1 MNVAKK
7 ANELAP
13 VSDLGNSREEV
24 DVVVKVDER
33 VNIHPVEPAQS
44 PTSFASNSPNGKT
57 TGTVGL
63 RAWLAA
69 SKAALAASQADQ
81 RETQRRISRLQE
93 ATNDLNIIDFA
104 SQAESKAGCSE
115 SGVGDGD
122 DRAGHKA
129 RSPKDKSCSGEES
142 TESVRHLRQLHC
154 MPLGV
159 IGGVVSFLE
168 PRSILRYGLA
178 CKAVEDVLRQD
189 ECWGGI
195 FRVLHLQSDIIGVP
209 HGSLGGAENHRAS
222 QNEEIKAPMR
232 AAVIARGRSLSLALR
247 LFDAV
252 VLDGGVSKAVIN
264 GPVHTAAAVASL
276 RGLVEITANVFDTVG
291 RLAFSDART
300 GQVLLSIIAREHG
313 NATLQDLACAALANL
328 FCEPEGS
335 GSAEQ
340 PLALDMPCG
349 SAAAKMLGRNKG
361 PAVQALTAL
370 CSSTRPSPSSWSAPK
385 VGGGGMRPVENLPG
399 RQASRALIN
408 LLLPKC
414 QVLQQET
421 LRGGG
426 FGADYG
432 CSNARRHSLPS
443 IVPQKAASAGQSFGP
458 QTATSAGQSSG
469 TAAGFST
476 ECGSCSRR
484 TSAPAAA
491 AVMAWQEE
499 TKDGMVAVS
508 IATSTR
514 GKEAPSDFKHERA
527 PDERPVGVD
536 AESGGPVRLPTI
548 GGLEDHD
555 AVPILSKNV
564 STQGPGAMRTAGMPL
579 RQQATASPTTAE
591 AAAPRLDEKAEAGGL
606 ASSTL
611 KAPQETP
618 TTPLS
623 IPPGAALE
631 LGAAS
636 ASRFPET
643 QRRYGNTEAVQ
654 TKTVDDGC
662 RDARGSMGPEPPP
675 APGIPCNTCLALPCR
690 EQRPEEE
697 VWEAF
702 YFYQRGGI
710 KDNFNVRL
718 KTSMP
723 PGGGFSGH
731 GVDKLGHFVMEG
743 SPLLDRGAGDT
754 WFISKTY
761 TGRGLPQ
768 GTTDR
773 VSASTSVAGHGPGRS
788 AHVTHMAYLT
798 DDLSN
803 GKHGVGNKGTTSWFA
818 EAAPAATG
826 VATADDAPPETDASH
841 VVTRASPLAEPALAA
856 TWRHGNPPAA
866 NVGNARR
873 HSGFWGVW
881 EPVLGLAGDVGGQ
894 STAHG
899 LSSRWRT
906 TLSRRGGVFR
916 LVPSRGTP

>member
-1 MNVAKK
+1 MNVTKK

-104 SQAESKAGCSE
+104 SHAESKAGCSE
-115 SGVGDGD
+115 SGGGSGD
-122 DRAGHKA
+122 DRAGHHA
-129 RSPKDKSCSGEES
+129 RSPKDKACSGEES
-142 TESVRHLRQLHC
+142 TGSLRHLRQLHC

-168 PRSILRYGLA
+168 PRSILCYGLA

-195 FRVLHLQSDIIGVP
+195 FRVLHLQSDVIGVP
-209 HGSLGGAENHRAS
+209 QGRLSGAENHRAS
-222 QNEEIKAPMR
+222 HNEEIKAPMR
-232 AAVIARGRSLSLALR
+232 TAVIARGRSRSLALR

-252 VLDGGVSKAVIN
+252 VLDGGVCKAVIN

-313 NATLQDLACAALANL
+313 NAMLQDLACAALANL

-361 PAVQALTAL
+361 PAIQALTAL

-385 VGGGGMRPVENLPG
+385 VGGGGMRPVENLSG

-408 LLLPKC
+408 LLLPEY
-414 QVLQQET
+414 QVLQQGA

-432 CSNARRHSLPS
+432 CSNDRRHSLPL
-443 IVPQKAASAGQSFGP
+443 IVPQIAASAGQSSR
-458 QTATSAGQSSG
+458 TT
-469 TAAGFST
+469 AGFST
-476 ECGSCSRR
+476 KCGSCSRR

-491 AVMAWQEE
+491 AAVAWQDE

-508 IATSTR
+508 GRSIATPTR
-514 GKEAPSDFKHERA
+514 GEEAASDLKHARA
-527 PDERPVGVD
+527 PGERPVGVD
-536 AESGGPVRLPTI
+536 AESGGPVHLPII

-564 STQGPGAMRTAGMPL
+564 STQGPGAMRTAGTPL

-591 AAAPRLDEKAEAGGL
+591 AAAPRLDEKAKAGGL
-606 ASSTL
+606 ASSTP

-623 IPPGAALE
+623 IPPAASALE

-643 QRRYGNTEAVQ
+643 QKRYGNTEAVQ

-662 RDARGSMGPEPPP
+662 RDARGSTGPESPP
-675 APGIPCNTCLALPCR
+675 APGSPCNTCLALPRR

-697 VWEAF
+697 AWEAF

-718 KTSMP
+718 RTFMA

-743 SPLLDRGAGDT
+743 SPLLDRGEGET

-768 GTTDR
+768 ATTDR
-773 VSASTSVAGHGPGRS
+773 VSASGSVAGQGPGS

-803 GKHGVGNKGTTSWFA
+803 GNHGVGNKGSTSWFA
-818 EAAPAATG
+818 EAAPVATG

-841 VVTRASPLAEPALAA
+841 LVTRASPLAELALAA
-856 TWRHGNPPAA
+856 TSRHGNPPAA
-866 NVGNARR
+866 NVANARR

-899 LSSRWRT
+899 LPSRWRT

-916 LVPSRGTP
+916 LVPT

>member
-1 MNVAKK
+1 MNVTKK
-7 ANELAP
+7 SNELAP
-13 VSDLGNSREEV
+13 VSDLGNSRGEV
-24 DVVVKVDER
+24 DVTVKVDER
-33 VNIHPVEPAQS
+33 VKIHLVDPAKS
-44 PTSFASNSPNGKT
+44 PTSSASNSPNGMT

-93 ATNDLNIIDFA
+93 ATSDLNIIDIVSHA
-104 SQAESKAGCSE
+104 VRKAGCSE
-115 SGVGDGD
+115 SGGGCGD
-122 DRAGHKA
+122 DRAGNQA
-129 RSPKDKSCSGEES
+129 QSPEDKSRNGEES
-142 TESVRHLRQLHC
+142 TGSQRHLRQLHC

-159 IGGVVSFLE
+159 IGGVISFLE
-168 PRSILRYGLA
+168 PRSILSYGLA

-195 FRVLHLQSDIIGVP
+195 FRVLRLQPDVIGVP
-209 HGSLGGAENHRAS
+209 HVSVRGAENHRAS
-222 QNEEIKAPMR
+222 KNDEIKTPMR
-232 AAVIARGRSLSLALR
+232 TAVIARGRSLSLALR
-247 LFDAV
+247 LFDTV

-291 RLAFSDART
+291 RLAFCDART

-313 NATLQDLACAALANL
+313 NAMLQDLACAALANL

-335 GSAEQ
+335 GSVEQ

-349 SAAAKMLGRNKG
+349 SAAARMLGRNKG
-361 PAVQALTAL
+361 PATQALTAL

-408 LLLPKC
+408 LLLPKY
-414 QVLQQET
+414 QVLQQGT

-426 FGADYG
+426 FAADYG
-432 CSNARRHSLPS
+432 CSNYRRHSLPS
-443 IVPQKAASAGQSFGP
+443 IAPQNAASAGRSSGP
-458 QTATSAGQSSG
+458 QNATSAGQSSS

-476 ECGSCSRR
+476 RCGSCCRR
-484 TSAPAAA
+484 TSAPAAPA
-491 AVMAWQEE
+491 AVVAWHGE
-499 TKDGMVAVS
+499 TKHGMATVS
-508 IATSTR
+508 GRSVATSTR
-514 GKEAPSDFKHERA
+514 GEEAASDLKHARA
-527 PDERPVGVD
+527 PDERAVGVD
-536 AESGGPVRLPTI
+536 AESGGPVHVPI
-548 GGLEDHD
+548 VGGLEDHD
-555 AVPILSKNV
+555 AVPILSKKV
-564 STQGPGAMRTAGMPL
+564 STL
-579 RQQATASPTTAE
+579 RQQATASPTTVA
-591 AAAPRLDEKAEAGGL
+591 AAAPRRDEKEKAGGL
-606 ASSTL
+606 APSTP

-623 IPPGAALE
+623 IPPAAALK

-636 ASRFPET
+636 ASRIPET
-643 QRRYGNTEAVQ
+643 QRRYENTETVQ
-654 TKTVDDGC
+654 TKTVDDGS

-675 APGIPCNTCLALPCR
+675 ATRSPCNTCLALPRR

-697 VWEAF
+697 VWDAF

-710 KDNFNVRL
+710 KDNFNISLR
-718 KTSMP
+718 TSMA
-723 PGGGFSGH
+723 PGGGLSGH

-743 SPLLDRGAGDT
+743 SPLLDREAGET
-754 WFISKTY
+754 WWVFMSKTY

-768 GTTDR
+768 ATTDR
-773 VSASTSVAGHGPGRS
+773 GSAS
-788 AHVTHMAYLT
+788 AHVTHIAYLT

-803 GKHGVGNKGTTSWFA
+803 GNLGVGNKGSTSWFA

-826 VATADDAPPETDASH
+826 VPTADDAPPETDSSH
-841 VVTRASPLAEPALAA
+841 FVTRASPLAELALTA
-856 TWRHGNPPAA
+856 TPRHGNLPAA
-866 NVGNARR
+866 KVANARR

-881 EPVLGLAGDVGGQ
+881 EPVLGLAGDGGGH
-894 STAHG
+894 STDHG
-899 LSSRWRT
+899 LPSRWRT

-916 LVPSRGTP
+916 LVPSRGMP

>member
-1 MNVAKK
+1 MNVTIK

-24 DVVVKVDER
+24 DVIVKVDER
-33 VNIHPVEPAQS
+33 VNAHHVDPSQS
-44 PTSFASNSPNGKT
+44 PASFASNSPNGKA

-93 ATNDLNIIDFA
+93 ATNELKIIEFA
-104 SQAESKAGCSE
+104 DHAESKAGCSE
-115 SGVGDGD
+115 SGGGSDD
-122 DRAGHKA
+122 DRAGNQT
-129 RSPKDKSCSGEES
+129 RSPKDKSCNGEES
-142 TESVRHLRQLHC
+142 TGNLPHLRQLHC

-159 IGGVVSFLE
+159 IGGVASFLE
-168 PRSILRYGLA
+168 PRSILSYGLA

-195 FRVLHLQSDIIGVP
+195 FRVLHLQPDVIGVP
-209 HGSLGGAENHRAS
+209 QASVRGVGNRRAS
-222 QNEEIKAPMR
+222 QNDEIKAPMR
-232 AAVIARGRSLSLALR
+232 VAVIARGRSLSLALR

-291 RLAFSDART
+291 RLDFSDARA

-313 NATLQDLACAALANL
+313 NAMLQDLACAALANL

-340 PLALDMPCG
+340 PLALDMSCG

-361 PAVQALTAL
+361 PAIQALAAL

-408 LLLPKC
+408 LLLPKY
-414 QVLQQET
+414 QVLQQGA

-426 FGADYG
+426 FAADYG
-432 CSNARRHSLPS
+432 CSNDRRHSLPL
-443 IVPQKAASAGQSFGP
+443 IVPQNAASAGQSFG
-458 QTATSAGQSSG
+458 
-469 TAAGFST
+469 TAAGFCT
-476 ECGSCSRR
+476 KCESCSRR
-484 TSAPAAA
+484 KSASAAA
-491 AVMAWQEE
+491 AVVAWQGE
-499 TKDGMVAVS
+499 TKDGIEAVSGRS

-514 GKEAPSDFKHERA
+514 GEEAPSDFKHARA

-536 AESGGPVRLPTI
+536 AESGGPVHLPI
-548 GGLEDHD
+548 VGGLGDHD

-564 STQGPGAMRTAGMPL
+564 STQGPAAMRTAGTPL
-579 RQQATASPTTAE
+579 RQQATASSTTAE
-591 AAAPRLDEKAEAGGL
+591 AAARRLDEKARAGGL
-606 ASSTL
+606 ASSTP

-623 IPPGAALE
+623 IPPAAVLE

-636 ASRFPET
+636 ASRFPQT
-643 QRRYGNTEAVQ
+643 QRRYENTEAVQ
-654 TKTVDDGC
+654 TKTVDDGS
-662 RDARGSMGPEPPP
+662 RDARGSMGPAPPP
-675 APGIPCNTCLALPCR
+675 APGSPCNTCLALPRR

-710 KDNFNVRL
+710 KDNFNVSLRA
-718 KTSMP
+718 SMA

-743 SPLLDRGAGDT
+743 SPLLDRGAGET
-754 WFISKTY
+754 WWVFISKTY

-768 GTTDR
+768 ATTDR
-773 VSASTSVAGHGPGRS
+773 GSTS
-788 AHVTHMAYLT
+788 AHVTHIAYLT

-803 GKHGVGNKGTTSWFA
+803 GNHGVGNKGSTSWFA

-826 VATADDAPPETDASH
+826 VPTADDAPPETDS
-841 VVTRASPLAEPALAA
+841 SFF
-856 TWRHGNPPAA
+856 
-866 NVGNARR
+866 VGNARR

-881 EPVLGLAGDVGGQ
+881 EPVLGLAGDGGGH
-894 STAHG
+894 STDHG
-899 LSSRWRT
+899 LPRRWRT

-916 LVPSRGTP
+916 LVPSRGMP